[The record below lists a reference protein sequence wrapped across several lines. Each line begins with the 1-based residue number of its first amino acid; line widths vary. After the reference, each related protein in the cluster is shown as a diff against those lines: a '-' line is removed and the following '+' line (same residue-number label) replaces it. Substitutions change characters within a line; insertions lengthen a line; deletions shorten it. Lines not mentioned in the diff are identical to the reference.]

1 MRKKVFLNRSFDIL
15 PHEHVEKKVNEYALF
30 MKEYENSNKYRLICS
45 FKPICSNILF
55 NTITE
60 IVGDEGSDKCVF
72 YGLNAPLKVD
82 DKDLNA
88 YLAYTNRNIRDEYN
102 KFVYLTRAKM
112 IEDTGY
118 SHEKCGNIVYHC
130 GYDIFNNHILRSK
143 EFIVI
148 NKMNDDYDKMKDN
161 SYGDKRPLFNTL
173 SDYLRDAKGDIKKE
187 LNVKDETSRNVKE
200 KRVYVGD
207 SISNYF
213 NTITENL
220 TEIDGWIGFKNK
232 VFLNIPNYGDNISIN
247 KVINNKSIGEFI
259 DMYPDKTL
267 FSILPKYNSY
277 RDRYENNWEFCLT
290 YPYANDEMHD
300 LVNYQYT
307 NNGVVYN
314 YNGIECIFKLDD
326 VLQIG
331 EVIDTRLITLR
342 TFVEHGLVNGDE
354 IKISVFYKKKDG
366 TTYTYETPNV
376 CRVFGI
382 GNTSYEKKQYF
393 KIRIQDIQNLILN
406 LMVYGVGTVDIKEDA
421 DGTLSFDP
429 FALDIDFFEI
439 NGIKF
444 RFTKVVGGRKS
455 KYYLRK
461 FKRLKTKD
469 DTEYAYTLNK
479 VAYSTTIF
487 KERCGEI
494 IFDEII
500 DVEGI
505 LDNNGRQLNE
515 IFLTTFKTNYGH
527 KEWYYDKIYTGETIE
542 FSHCFGEL
550 SSGFDLPSDEL
561 CKDYNVHALHNIDK
575 YIEDYH
581 NETNKES
588 FPKSGKPLDKEL
600 SKNNTTEF
608 YGDLV
613 EFNENSLQENILEEV
628 YFRFNTA
635 QREFYEEKNEEFNTI
650 KYSEIIVDDE
660 DCDSIVN
667 NEVVN
672 KSFKIEERDI
682 RVDNQND
689 VDTNL
694 HININPEGYIYKPNY
709 RFLLKEYDENVYWG
723 NDTYIELLTIN
734 YISSGST
741 FNNITVGKDMYE
753 YEITCNEKI
762 LSEKYIYLN
771 VYDKIYLTNKQN
783 LSQMTYG
790 VITHVDLKDK
800 KYRFIIDIEGLPE
813 PLDTPKIIDNYL
825 FFRENP
831 LKPKNV
837 YMFKD
842 GSGVYNWREFKKHSN
857 IEQNS
862 PLYQRP
868 FVNGTHYLYKDIDF
882 YLKRQDPNG
891 LFMLSFNSDMQL
903 SKINL
908 IILGNQKDVS
918 NNNYVKT
925 MEPTLC

>member
-72 YGLNAPLKVD
+72 YGINAPSEV
-82 DKDLNA
+82 KDTSLIN
-88 YLAYTNRNIRDEYN
+88 YLDYTKRGNS
-102 KFVYLTRAKM
+102 FLTRKSM

-118 SHEKCGNIVYHC
+118 SHQKCGNIAYHC

-143 EFIVI
+143 DFIVI
-148 NKMNDDYDKMKDN
+148 NKMNSGYDN
-161 SYGDKRPLFNTL
+161 NKRPLFNTL

-187 LNVKDETSRNVKE
+187 LNVKDETSTNVKE

-207 SISNYF
+207 SINNYF

-331 EVIDTRLITLR
+331 DVIDTRLITLR

-354 IKISVFYKKKDG
+354 IKISVFYKKEDG

-406 LMVYGVGTVDIKEDA
+406 LMVYGVGTVNIKEDT

-429 FALDIDFFEI
+429 FALEIDTFEYF
-439 NGIKF
+439 GIKF

-461 FKRLKTKD
+461 FKRLTTKD
-469 DTEYAYTLNK
+469 DAEYAYTLNK

-515 IFLTTFKTNYGH
+515 IYLTTFKTNYGY
-527 KEWYYDKIYTGETIE
+527 KEWYYNKNYTGETVE
-542 FSHCFGEL
+542 FSHCFGKL

-561 CKDYNVHALHNIDK
+561 CKDYNVHALHNIDN
-575 YIEDYH
+575 YIDYYK
-581 NETNKES
+581 KES
-588 FPKSGKPLDKEL
+588 YPKSGKPLDKEL
-600 SKNNTTEF
+600 SKNNTREF

-635 QREFYEEKNEEFNTI
+635 QREFYKKGNDEFKTFT
-650 KYSEIIVDDE
+650 YSDILVDDE
-660 DCDSIVN
+660 DCKETFSIGEN
-667 NEVVN
+667 AT
-672 KSFKIEERDI
+672 FTIQERDI
-682 RVDNQND
+682 RVDNKND
-689 VDTNL
+689 VDTDM

-723 NDTYIELLTIN
+723 NDTYIELLSITCV
-734 YISSGST
+734 SSGET
-741 FNNITVGKDMYE
+741 FTYYDKEAYE

-783 LSQMTYG
+783 FSEMTYG

-800 KYRFIIDIEGLPE
+800 KYRFIIDIGGLE
-813 PLDTPKIIDNYL
+813 KKINNYL

-908 IILGNQKDVS
+908 TILGNQKDVS